1 MLATAGGSTQ
11 FLQSASRQAMELV
24 VRSRCWS
31 THCRRL
37 QKEIWCAEER
47 GTTKP
52 TASMPDNLQVTRY
65 QRWWRIISIVQA
77 QLNIGLT
84 SFGPLQKSACTML
97 NKLID
102 RAVHKIFEVTD
113 KDDICCIRQSVGLH
127 NVDVL
132 YRLRRAKFLLKAKR
146 LNYSLLQA
154 PCIDIF
160 N

>member
-1 MLATAGGSTQ
+1 
-11 FLQSASRQAMELV
+11 
-24 VRSRCWS
+24 
-31 THCRRL
+31 
-37 QKEIWCAEER
+37 
-47 GTTKP
+47 
-52 TASMPDNLQVTRY
+52 
-65 QRWWRIISIVQA
+65 
-77 QLNIGLT
+77 
-84 SFGPLQKSACTML
+84 ML

-113 KDDICCIRQSVGLH
+113 NDDICCIRQSVGLH

-132 YRLRRAKFLLKAKR
+132 YRLRRAKFLLKIKR